1 MNNNCNFY
9 WNQLSNN
16 VKNDNFKN
24 YKAIEKETFDNYTV
38 KEVIDILSK
47 FPQEYEFLCCGES
60 DYAIWVDHD
69 SKMVSIDR
77 ETFINGMIENIE
89 KFNICNMEKENE

>member
-16 VKNDNFKN
+16 STIFNE
-24 YKAIEKETFDNYTV
+24 YKSIEKKTFDNYTV

-69 SKMVSIDR
+69 SKMVSIDK
-77 ETFINGMIENIE
+77 ETFINSMIENIK